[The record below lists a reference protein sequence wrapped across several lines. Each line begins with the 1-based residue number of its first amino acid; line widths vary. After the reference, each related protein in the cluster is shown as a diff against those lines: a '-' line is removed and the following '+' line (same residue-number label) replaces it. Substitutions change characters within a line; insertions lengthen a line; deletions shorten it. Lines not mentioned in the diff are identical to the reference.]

1 MEQDIVKTARARV
14 ANLFGEKLADK
25 ASEAFCLA
33 LGQPSPR
40 FAGLETTAES
50 LKPQSIVLEFTP
62 HPAVSTEVNNAV
74 EQLRKTRAWASFRN
88 ALKKIELAAVT
99 RGVTTEVME
108 AGRSEPKL
116 LPVQAA
122 RLLRYVKVMS
132 IRDNFLKIAGAI
144 TDEIERGSRGF
155 FRAGPEAAASPQFP
169 SSVTQVCWLNRT
181 VRSWAHP
188 STLAEVAADASI
200 ERIDLPRRLQAEIQV
215 SASTVGTPQFRKK
228 FKRTGKGIIVAVIDS
243 EVALA
248 HPALKG
254 RVVHR
259 QNFTAE
265 LWGNPDAHG
274 TAVAGIIA
282 SNHEEFPGMAPEAT
296 VYNYKVLATSPAL
309 HGDDFDGAVA
319 IQQALEDGAHIANC
333 SWGAGP
339 ASDGTSREATA
350 CNEAWALGLVIVK
363 SAGNR
368 GPGSQTL
375 TTPADADGVIVV
387 GATEREGTAV
397 QGYSSRGPAEA
408 KIRPHLIAPG
418 GIHNGV
424 GITSCLVGGGFGDCG
439 AGTSFAAPHVSG
451 MLALLLE
458 RDPNL
463 TPDGLRELLLTAS
476 ALFDGVDPNTQGH
489 GLVSL
494 ARMT

>member
-1 MEQDIVKTARARV
+1 MDQEILKSARARV
-14 ANLFGEKLADK
+14 GNLFGEKLANK

-33 LGQPSPR
+33 FGQPTA
-40 FAGLETTAES
+40 FAALEITAES
-50 LKPQSIVLEFTP
+50 VKPQSIVLEFTP
-62 HPAVSTEVNNAV
+62 QPEVSTEVNKAV
-74 EQLRKTRAWASFRN
+74 DQLRKTRAWTSLQK
-88 ALKKIELAAVT
+88 ALKRIELEAVT
-99 RGVTTEVME
+99 RGVVTEVME
-108 AGRSEPKL
+108 AGRSEPEI

-122 RLLRYVKVMS
+122 HLLRHVKVTS
-132 IRDNFLKIAGAI
+132 VRDNFFKIAGAI
-144 TDEIERGSRGF
+144 TDEIERGARGF
-155 FRAGPEAAASPQFP
+155 FRTGPEAAASPQMP
-169 SSVTQVCWLNRT
+169 SAVTQVCWLNRT
-181 VRSWAHP
+181 VRTWVHP
-188 STLAEVAADASI
+188 RTLAEVVADRSV
-200 ERIDLPRRLQAEIQV
+200 ERIDLPRRLQADIQV

-228 FKRTGKGIIVAVIDS
+228 SRRTGKGIIVAVIDS
-243 EVALA
+243 EVALN

-254 RVVHR
+254 RVVHK

-282 SNHEEFPGMAPEAT
+282 SNNATFGGMAPEAT
-296 VYNYKVLATSPAL
+296 IYNYKVLATNPFL
-309 HGDDFDGAVA
+309 GGDDFDGALA

-339 ASDGTSREATA
+339 AGDGTSREAIA
-350 CNEAWALGLVIVK
+350 CNEAWALGLIIVK

-368 GPGSQTL
+368 GPGPSTL
-375 TTPADADGVIVV
+375 TTPADADGVLAV
-387 GATEREGTAV
+387 GATDREGKAV
-397 QGYSSRGPAEA
+397 QDYSSRGPAET

-418 GIHNGV
+418 GIFEGI

-451 MLALLLE
+451 MLALLLQ

-463 TPDGLRELLLTAS
+463 TPDELREMLLSTSVPL
-476 ALFDGVDPNTQGH
+476 DGGDPNTQGR

-494 ARMT
+494 TRVN